1 MHAAV
6 PNLISYQGCFVLN
19 IKSRIWHTHPPDP
32 VIIKNWKRGNYSYSA
47 NNPEARWP
55 HKGKEQ
61 HAGHKQ
67 LLPRSN
73 NRKKDQYLSQ
83 DCILIMMQPLIV
95 QAESWEKMEDWCLL
109 ASYWAIW
116 RQFGQAKLLFRTSKR
131 VGACYD
137 FIYTFNGKDRNS
149 LLLLQWVRQAY
160 LLPWKNER
168 ECHHERQKLLPHGNK
183 GTPALSCPARG
194 LGRFVIVRTTLI
206 FSYCLW
212 ISVSITATMES
223 YRDTFIIIQCY
234 GQRRKLCPKLFER
247 MYYIK
252 RGWYPFLIWCITRR
266 KMTQSSTNH
275 RPYL

>member
-47 NNPEARWP
+47 NNPEAHWP

-73 NRKKDQYLSQ
+73 NRKKNQYLSQ

-95 QAESWEKMEDWCLL
+95 QAESWEKMEDWCSLE
-109 ASYWAIW
+109 SYWVIW

-137 FIYTFNGKDRNS
+137 FMYTFNSKGRNS
-149 LLLLQWVRQAY
+149 VLLLQ
-160 LLPWKNER
+160 
-168 ECHHERQKLLPHGNK
+168 
-183 GTPALSCPARG
+183 
-194 LGRFVIVRTTLI
+194 
-206 FSYCLW
+206 
-212 ISVSITATMES
+212 
-223 YRDTFIIIQCY
+223 
-234 GQRRKLCPKLFER
+234 
-247 MYYIK
+247 
-252 RGWYPFLIWCITRR
+252 
-266 KMTQSSTNH
+266 
-275 RPYL
+275 